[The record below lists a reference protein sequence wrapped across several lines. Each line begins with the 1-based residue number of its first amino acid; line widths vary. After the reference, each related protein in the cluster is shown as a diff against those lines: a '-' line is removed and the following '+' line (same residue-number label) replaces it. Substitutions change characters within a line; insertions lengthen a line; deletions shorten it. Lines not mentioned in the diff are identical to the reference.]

1 MSGETE
7 PLRINGKRVDR
18 KLLEARPTQRCQTAE
33 CQSWCCTGG
42 VWVDLWE
49 KEKVLANAELIK
61 PHLPPDRRDESLWF
75 DGEQDDHLDFP
86 SGRGEGTSVVED
98 LTHKAGQTCLFL
110 RPEDRY
116 CALQVAS
123 LANSQHPWS
132 LKPLYCALHPLT
144 MEDGFVELDD
154 TNEIYIEGGHCQRE
168 SSEAVPLY
176 VLFESEL
183 RLVLGDEGYEVLGQ
197 LATDASA
204 SP

>member
-1 MSGETE
+1 MSDETE

-18 KLLEARPTQRCQTAE
+18 KLLEARPVQRCQTAE

-98 LTHKAGQTCLFL
+98 PTHRAGQTCLFL

-123 LANSQHPWS
+123 LANGQHPWS

-144 MEDGFVELDD
+144 MEDSFVQLDD
-154 TNEIYIEGGHCQRE
+154 ANEIYVEGGHCQRPSAE
-168 SSEAVPLY
+168 FVPLY

-183 RLVLGDEGYEVLGQ
+183 RLVLGDEGYEVLKQ
-197 LATDASA
+197 LAIQ
-204 SP
+204 